1 MELFENE
8 TSEMAGVEFYMPKKA
23 SVPAAKV
30 KKTLRHSGL
39 KARKGLGQHFLV
51 DETVL
56 STIISAAELSSKD
69 FVIEIGPGLGILTTE
84 LAQNAGSVIA
94 IEVDYKLASRLK
106 QKLSYL
112 HNITII
118 NKDILKT
125 ELSDLIKKKN
135 SYKVVAN
142 IPYYITSPI
151 LSYFM
156 ETSLKPSLM
165 VVMVQKEVGK
175 NIVAEPGEMTALSI
189 SLQVYSKPRIIAY
202 VPSQSFYP
210 PPKVDSVIVRFDML
224 PEPAIKVDNI
234 NNFLT
239 FVRCGFRS
247 PRKQLR
253 NSLAQG
259 LRIKQSETAL
269 LLTKA
274 SIDSQRRPET
284 LNLNEWQKLYEVT
297 TASGKVLLP

>member
-1 MELFENE
+1 
-8 TSEMAGVEFYMPKKA
+8 VPKKA
-23 SVPAAKV
+23 SAPAAEV

-39 KARKGLGQHFLV
+39 KAKKGLGQHFLV

-56 STIISAAELSSKD
+56 STIISAAELSPED
-69 FVIEIGPGLGILTTE
+69 FIIEIGPGLGILTAE
-84 LAQNAGSVIA
+84 LARNAGRVTA
-94 IEVDYKLASRLK
+94 IELDSKLASRLK
-106 QKLSYL
+106 QKLSCL
-112 HNITII
+112 DNITII

-125 ELSDLIKKKN
+125 ELSHLIKGKN

-151 LSYFM
+151 LNYFM
-156 ETSLKPSLM
+156 EAPLKPSLM
-165 VVMVQKEVGK
+165 VVMVQKEVGE

-189 SLQVYSKPRIIAY
+189 SLQVYSKPRIVAY

-224 PEPAIKVDNI
+224 PEPAVKVENI
-234 NNFLT
+234 NNFMA

-253 NSLAQG
+253 NSLAYG
-259 LRIKQSETAL
+259 LGIKQRETAL
-269 LLTKA
+269 LLTEA
-274 SIDSQRRPET
+274 DIDSQRRPET

-297 TASGKVLLP
+297 IASGKVLLP